1 MNYHRFNGNLDR
13 GSDMNSSRYAR
24 GLAALSV
31 AVLAT
36 GLLFSP
42 LATSQL
48 LAEDAASVSGDTRQ
62 LAESNTAE
70 NEVGSM
76 GTPITIAGRR
86 GRLTIR

>member
-1 MNYHRFNGNLDR
+1 M
-13 GSDMNSSRYAR
+13 SCSRYAR

-48 LAEDAASVSGDTRQ
+48 FPEDAPLASGALDSSLSPVMD
-62 LAESNTAE
+62 
-70 NEVGSM
+70 V
-76 GTPITIAGRR
+76 
-86 GRLTIR
+86 

>member
-1 MNYHRFNGNLDR
+1 MNYHRFNGNLDWE
-13 GSDMNSSRYAR
+13 SDMSCSRYAR

-48 LAEDAASVSGDTRQ
+48 FPEDAPLASGGTRQ
-62 LAESNTAE
+62 LAEPGN
-70 NEVGSM
+70 
-76 GTPITIAGRR
+76 GRMID
-86 GRLTIR
+86 LWPN

>member
-1 MNYHRFNGNLDR
+1 M
-13 GSDMNSSRYAR
+13 SCSRYAR

-48 LAEDAASVSGDTRQ
+48 FPEDAPLASGGTRQ
-62 LAESNTAE
+62 LAEPGN
-70 NEVGSM
+70 
-76 GTPITIAGRR
+76 GRM
-86 GRLTIR
+86 ID